1 VGEEID
7 AAKEDPH
14 DFALWKGAK
23 PGEPTWPSPWGPGRP
38 GWHLECSAMSAH
50 YLGQPFDVHGG
61 GSDLVF
67 PHHENEI
74 AQSEGAAEAPLADLW
89 VHNGMI
95 TFGAD
100 KMSKSLGN
108 VLGIAEA
115 TDRFPG
121 EALRL
126 LFFGTHYRAPLDFG
140 PGRLEE
146 AARKLEQLYES
157 LARADEGAGR
167 TPAPVAPAGA
177 LTGTLSPFLSEFVAA
192 MDDDLNAARALGL
205 VHDRVRELNRAL
217 DAGDGTTAAAL
228 RSDLA
233 RVAAVLGILGG
244 EPARFLTA
252 LRAGRTARAGVSEAE
267 IAAAIAERNEARGRK
282 DFRRAD
288 AIREDL
294 RARGILLEDTPSGTV
309 WKPAQ

>member
-1 VGEEID
+1 MVQRRTIAHVTVTVVFFLTATATTEIYTSSHTLSLHD
-7 AAKEDPH
+7 ALPI
-14 DFALWKGAK
+14 
-23 PGEPTWPSPWGPGRP
+23 
-38 GWHLECSAMSAH
+38 
-50 YLGQPFDVHGG
+50 
-61 GSDLVF
+61 F

-100 KMSKSLGN
+100 KMSKALGN

-146 AARKLEQLYES
+146 AARVLERLYES
-157 LARADEGAGR
+157 LARADEAAGR
-167 TPAPVAPAGA
+167 AAAPVAPAGA
-177 LTGTLSPFLSEFVAA
+177 LTGTLSPFLAEFTAA
-192 MDDDLNAARALGL
+192 MDDDLNAARALGP

-217 DAGDGTTAAAL
+217 DAGDATTAAAL

-233 RVAAVLGILGG
+233 RVAAVLGILGE

-294 RARGILLEDTPSGTV
+294 RARGVLLEDTPSGTV